1 MATTNEA
8 LRVFK
13 RIVTGHDEDGHA
25 VILSDAAPARV
36 QQIGGPGGPTFFEV
50 WNTREMP
57 VVIDRQSGEPP
68 ENGLVLAPP
77 KGGTRIRVIDF
88 PPEGEAIRRLT
99 AAEAAAKFGEMG
111 GGDAAQSSRSAPHPL
126 MHRTQTLDYGIVLE
140 GELTLVV
147 DHGETTVRAG
157 DIVIQRGTNHAWANR
172 SDRNCRVAFVLIDGR
187 FVDGL
192 TNGTKS

>member
-1 MATTNEA
+1 MATASEA
-8 LRVFK
+8 PRVFR
-13 RIVTGHDEDGHA
+13 RIVTGHDEGGSA
-25 VILSDAAPARV
+25 VILSDAPPSRM

-57 VVIDRQSGEPP
+57 VVIDRQSGEPA
-68 ENGLVLAPP
+68 ESGLVLAPP

-88 PPEGEAIRRLT
+88 PPEGEDILQLT
-99 AAEAAAKFGEMG
+99 AAEATARFGEMG
-111 GGDAAQSSRSAPHPL
+111 AAGAAQSSGSAPHPL

-172 SDRNCRVAFVLIDGR
+172 SERHCRVAFVLIDGR

-192 TNGTKS
+192 